1 MELTNQRLIRQGAR
15 DQCNDHVILYVSNP
29 IHSPSVLSLF
39 AKSRQSQ
46 ALLDQAN
53 VSKCPLTPL
62 ARPTL
67 VHLNFVFG
75 YKMES
80 ET

>member
-1 MELTNQRLIRQGAR
+1 MQWPCHPVR
-15 DQCNDHVILYVSNP
+15 SNP
-29 IHSPSVLSLF
+29 ILSVVIVCRTPPEPSPGQWCLSVLD
-39 AKSRQSQ
+39 R
-46 ALLDQAN
+46 AN
-53 VSKCPLTPL
+53 VSKCLLTPL